1 VPAGAAC
8 RRKWRSGARELRSGS
23 ARVRAGSSRSGARAR
38 GQARAAAALERTVV
52 QLGLRTQAQRATGA
66 GLPHLEAG
74 CTQVDVVAGDSEGKK
89 LLLLCAAPCALLG
102 CSGKLVKQEG
112 RGELLG
118 CC

>member
-1 VPAGAAC
+1 VSGGAPAGAAC
-8 RRKWRSGARELRSGS
+8 RRKWRSGARELR
-23 ARVRAGSSRSGARAR
+23 SRSGARAR

-74 CTQVDVVAGDSEGKK
+74 CTLVDVVAGDSEGKK

>member
-1 VPAGAAC
+1 VEVQHTRAPERLGACVRGLEQEWRAGATRGRAC
-8 RRKWRSGARELRSGS
+8 
-23 ARVRAGSSRSGARAR
+23 

-74 CTQVDVVAGDSEGKK
+74 CTQVDVVAGDGEGKK
-89 LLLLCAAPCALLG
+89 SLLLCAVPCALLG
-102 CSGKLVKQEG
+102 CSGKLVKEEG